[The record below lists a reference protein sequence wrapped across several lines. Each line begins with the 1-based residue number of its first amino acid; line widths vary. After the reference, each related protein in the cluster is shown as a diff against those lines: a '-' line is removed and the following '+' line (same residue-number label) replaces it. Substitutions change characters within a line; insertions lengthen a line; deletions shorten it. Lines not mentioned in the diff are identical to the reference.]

1 MDSKALFDPINRS
14 ILEVLQADAR
24 IGYAELGRR
33 VGLSPPAVA
42 ERVKRLEDQGIIT
55 GYRAEVDRGKL
66 GYPLTAFIRLRTT
79 SDLYPRLRQTLAEV
93 PEILECHHLT
103 GEDALLLKAACRSIK
118 HLDEILGRISPYGAT
133 VSSIVLSSFVENRQV
148 LPG

>member
-1 MDSKALFDPINRS
+1 VDSKLVLDDTNRA
-14 ILEVLQADAR
+14 ILDILQQDAR

-42 ERVKRLEDQGIIT
+42 DRVRRLEDQGIII
-55 GYRAEVDRGKL
+55 GYRAEVDRQRL

-79 SDLYPRLRQTLAEV
+79 SDLYPRLRGALEELPEV
-93 PEILECHHLT
+93 LECHHLT

-118 HLDEILGRISPYGAT
+118 HLDDILVRISPFGAT
-133 VSSIVLSSFVENRQV
+133 ISSIVLSSFVERKQ
-148 LPG
+148 LPPA

>member
-1 MDSKALFDPINRS
+1 MDSKAGLDSINRTLLE
-14 ILEVLQADAR
+14 ILQHDAR

-42 ERVKRLEDQGIIT
+42 ERVKRLEDMGIIT
-55 GYRAEVDRGKL
+55 GYRAEVDRTKL

-79 SDLYPRLRQTLAEV
+79 SDLYGRLRQSLLELPEV
-93 PEILECHHLT
+93 LECHHLT

-118 HLDEILGRISPYGAT
+118 HLDEVLGRISPFGAT
-133 VSSIVLSSFVENRQV
+133 ISSIVLSSFVEHRQV
-148 LPG
+148 PLP